1 MDEAIT
7 MVHAEEVAEQSFT
20 RISDGQRQRVMLA
33 RAICQ
38 DTAILVLDEPTS
50 YLDIRYK
57 LDILNSIRK
66 LARER
71 NIAVIM
77 SLHEL
82 DLVQK
87 VSDMVA
93 CVDGTTVSH
102 IGPPEEIF
110 QGSLVQKLYGI
121 EEKNFDSMLGIMQ
134 MPGNKAAPNVFVIG
148 GGGAAIP
155 TYYRLQR
162 EHIPF
167 AAGILFENDVE
178 YPVATALAS
187 KVITAKAFYPMEEA
201 QLEEAKKILSKKN
214 CIRIRGANEHNL
226 KNVDVDIP
234 RDALVVF
241 TGLSGSGK
249 SSLAFD
255 TIYAEGQRRYMESLS
270 SYARQF
276 LGQMEKPNVEKIE
289 GLSPAISIDQKST
302 NRNPRSTV
310 GTVTEIYD
318 YFRLLYA
325 RIGIPHCP
333 NCGKEIK
340 KQSVDQMVDQ
350 IMALPEGTRLQLLAP
365 VVRGRKGRHEK
376 VLERAARSG
385 YVRVRI
391 DGNLYELAENIQLDK
406 NIKHNIEIVVDRLI
420 VKPGIERR
428 LTDSIENVLNLSEG
442 LLFVDRVGSDEEM
455 LTFSQS
461 FSCPDCGVSIDEI
474 EPRSFSFNN
483 PFGACPECYGLG
495 YKMEFDS
502 DLMIPDRT
510 LSINQGAITV
520 LGWQSCQQPGS
531 FANAIL
537 QALAKEYHF
546 DLDTPFGEYPQ
557 KIQDIL
563 LHGTGG
569 KEVLVY
575 YEGQRGKGQYPIAF
589 EGLIRNVERRY
600 RETGSDATKQEYETF
615 MRITPCK
622 CCGGQRLK
630 KESLAVTVSGKNIYE
645 ITAMSIRNLDA
656 YLKEMELTEQQ
667 HLIGDQ
673 VLKEIRARVG
683 FLMDVGLDYLS
694 LSRATGSLSGGEAQ
708 RIRLATQIGSGL
720 VGVAYIL
727 DEPSIGLH
735 QRDNDKLLNSLKGLK
750 DLGNTLIVVEH
761 DEDTMRAAD
770 YIVDIGPG
778 AGEHGGEVIATGT
791 AEEIM
796 KNKNSITG
804 AYLSGRIKIPV
815 PKERRKPTG
824 FITVKGAR
832 ENNLKNI
839 DVKIPLG
846 IMTCITGVS
855 GSGKSSLTNEI
866 LYKRLA
872 RDLNRA
878 RCIPGAHDD
887 IEGLEQLDKVIDID
901 QSPIGRTPRS
911 NPATYTGVFDM
922 IRDLFAATADA
933 KARGYKKGR
942 FSFNVKGGRC
952 EACSGDG
959 IIKIEMHFLPDVY
972 VPCEVCKGKRY
983 NRETLEVKY
992 KDKSI
997 YDVLNMTVEEALTFF
1012 ENVPSIKRK
1021 IQTLYDVGLSYIRL
1035 GQPSTELSG
1044 GEAQRITELSKRSTG
1059 KTIYIL
1065 DEPTTGLHFADV
1077 HKLVE
1082 ILKRLSEG
1090 GNTVVVIEHNLDVI
1104 KTADYII
1111 DIGPEGGDKGG
1122 TVVAQGTPEEIAQSP
1137 VSYTGKYVKKYLE
1150 N

>member
-1 MDEAIT
+1 MA
-7 MVHAEEVAEQSFT
+7 A
-20 RISDGQRQRVMLA
+20 
-33 RAICQ
+33 
-38 DTAILVLDEPTS
+38 DTT
-50 YLDIRYK
+50 
-57 LDILNSIRK
+57 
-66 LARER
+66 
-71 NIAVIM
+71 
-77 SLHEL
+77 
-82 DLVQK
+82 
-87 VSDMVA
+87 
-93 CVDGTTVSH
+93 
-102 IGPPEEIF
+102 
-110 QGSLVQKLYGI
+110 
-121 EEKNFDSMLGIMQ
+121 
-134 MPGNKAAPNVFVIG
+134 
-148 GGGAAIP
+148 
-155 TYYRLQR
+155 
-162 EHIPF
+162 
-167 AAGILFENDVE
+167 
-178 YPVATALAS
+178 
-187 KVITAKAFYPMEEA
+187 
-201 QLEEAKKILSKKN
+201 KKQF
-214 CIRIRGANEHNL
+214 IRIRGANVNNL
-226 KNVDVDIP
+226 KNLSVDIP
-234 RDALVVF
+234 RDQFVVL

-276 LGQMEKPNVEKIE
+276 LGQMEKPDVESIE
-289 GLSPAISIDQKST
+289 GLPPAISIDQKST

-325 RIGIPHCP
+325 RVGIPHCP
-333 NCGKEIK
+333 KCGREIK
-340 KQSVDQMVDQ
+340 KQTVDQMVDS
-350 IMALPEGTRLQLLAP
+350 IMSFPERTKIQLLAP
-365 VVRGRKGRHEK
+365 VVRGRKGTHAK
-376 VLERAARSG
+376 LLEQAKRSG
-385 YVRVRI
+385 YVRVQI
-391 DGNLYELAENIQLDK
+391 DGNMYELSEEISLDK

-420 VKPGIERR
+420 VKPGIEKR
-428 LTDSIENVLNLSEG
+428 LSDSIETVLELAEG
-442 LLFVDRVGSDEEM
+442 LLMVDTMNGNIHN
-455 LTFSQS
+455 FSQS
-461 FSCPDCGVSIDEI
+461 FSCPDCEVSIDEI

-483 PFGACPECYGLG
+483 PFGACPDCLGLG
-495 YKMEFDS
+495 YKMEFDI
-502 DLMIPDRT
+502 DLMIPDKS
-510 LSINQGAITV
+510 LSILEGAIVVT
-520 LGWQSCQQPGS
+520 GWQSCTSEGS
-531 FANAIL
+531 FSRAIL
-537 QALAKEYHF
+537 DALAREYDF
-546 DLDTPFGEYPQ
+546 SLATPFENYPE
-557 KIQDIL
+557 KIKDIL
-563 LHGTGG
+563 INGTNGHSV
-569 KEVLVY
+569 KVY
-575 YEGQRGKGQYPIAF
+575 YKGQRGEGVYDVAF
-589 EGLIRNVERRY
+589 PGLIRNVEQRY
-600 RETGSDATKQEYETF
+600 RETGSDTMKQEYESF

-622 CCGGQRLK
+622 TCKGQRLK
-630 KESLAVTVSGKNIYE
+630 KESLAVTVADKNIYE
-645 ITAMSIRNLDA
+645 ITKLSIEK
-656 YLKEMELTEQQ
+656 LKAFLADMQLSEQQ
-667 HLIGDQ
+667 LLIGKQ
-673 VLKEIRARVG
+673 ILKEIRARVS
-683 FLMDVGLDYLS
+683 FLSDVGLDYLS
-694 LSRATGSLSGGEAQ
+694 LGRATGTLSGGEAQ

-735 QRDNDKLLNSLKGLK
+735 QRDNDRLLSSLMKLR
-750 DLGNTLIVVEH
+750 DLGNSLIVVEH

-770 YIVDIGPG
+770 CIVDIGPG
-778 AGEHGGEVIATGT
+778 AGEHGGQLVAMGT
-791 AEEIM
+791 AEDLMRNE
-796 KNKNSITG
+796 NSITG
-804 AYLSGRIKIPV
+804 AYLSGKLKIPV
-815 PKERRKPTG
+815 PAQRRKPTG
-824 FITVKGAR
+824 FLTIKGAA

-839 DVKIPLG
+839 DVKVPLG

-855 GSGKSSLTNEI
+855 GSGKSSLINEI

-878 RCIPGAHDD
+878 RVIPGKHKD
-887 IEGLEQLDKVIDID
+887 ILGVDQLDKVINID

-911 NPATYTGVFDM
+911 NPATYTGVFDQ

-1044 GEAQRITELSKRSTG
+1044 GEAQRIKLATELSKRSTG

-1122 TVVAQGTPEEIAQSP
+1122 TVVACGTPEEVAQSP

-1150 N
+1150 